1 MRQLLTILL
10 CLALVGGS
18 LAATLGT
25 QQLRD
30 FELRGYVDATQDH
43 NLPFRTPRAGINA
56 ELLQYQPAEMRRQLE
71 RMRASNFHWL
81 RQFARWDELEPRP
94 GAFDWSG
101 WDALVEQMR
110 AFPEL
115 ELVVVLMNTPAWA
128 RPQHPTR
135 TLTTTAPPADLDRFA
150 QFVSQFAARYGEAID
165 YYQIWDEPNLDD
177 AWGGLEPRPAEYVA
191 LLETARRAILRSDP
205 TATIVAAALA
215 PTTET
220 AGQNISD
227 IRYLQAMYAH
237 GARDL
242 MDIAAGKPYGFEHS
256 PLDRRVDESLLN
268 FSRVIALREVM
279 LENGDG
285 RKPLWA
291 SHFGWNALPPGWQ
304 GDESIWEGVSQA
316 EQLAFTRQAMQRARR
331 EWPWLGALFLQHWQP
346 DAPLTSAQWG
356 FALVQADGRPTPLLA
371 ALPAINA
378 EPHAQ
383 DGLYHAR
390 NAYTRYSGIWQFSQR
405 GADIGW
411 LNTSDSH
418 LAFDFFGSDVAM
430 LVNEDDY
437 VAFLYPQVDGEPAN
451 ATQHDADGNAYI
463 FLRSNNQQPQTT
475 LAPIARGLPLGKHT
489 LTAIADQGWD
499 RWAIAGYAVSS
510 GNLAEPYNRQI
521 ALGILTTLVSL
532 AALFTSLVK
541 APWAEWLPRI
551 ALLSGGLGATL
562 HLLLTGITSLAMML
576 AMLLTWGMP
585 KPALFLRD
593 EVNLLLALLTGGL
606 LYFSPSLLL
615 SLFCGLVLFVLL
627 YQRLEN
633 GLILTV
639 VWAPFFLY
647 PVELHTYA
655 FPMVEVMILL
665 TTLAGL
671 LRGLTAL
678 GSRLQMRNA
687 GFPLFSWQLVRHVHW
702 LDALVLCLVG
712 LGVASLLWTRQL
724 PSATTELRTLLVEP
738 ALFYLLMRC
747 TRPNRTTLL
756 RYCLALIAAAVI
768 VSIIGLFQYFLGDM
782 VIVAEAGTTRLQS
795 VYGSPNNIGLLFGRA
810 IPIALALLLTP
821 LAARLRVWAGV
832 SLLIMLPT
840 LALTQSVGAILLGI
854 PAGLAVVGLACYGR
868 RARLPLLGASLAGL
882 AGFGILTQ
890 ISARF
895 GGLLEIGSGTTF
907 VRLRLWESALAMIRD
922 HPLTGIGLDQFL
934 YLYGGEYLRPDAVHD
949 SDLSHP
955 HNFALDFWT
964 RLSLLGLLAFF
975 AIQAIFWQLALRT
988 LRAARGR
995 DAPIFAMT
1003 VGLMG
1008 SMAGL
1013 LAHGLI
1019 DNSYFVIDLAFIF
1032 MFQLAAML
1040 RLQELAAQLPASEQA
1055 HVLDWRG

>member
-1 MRQLLTILL
+1 MRQLLSILL
-10 CLALVGGS
+10 CLVLVGGS
-18 LAATLGT
+18 VAATLGT
-25 QQLRD
+25 LQLRD

-43 NLPFRTPRAGINA
+43 NLPFRRPRAGINA
-56 ELLQYQPAEMRRQLE
+56 ELLQYSPDELRLQLE
-71 RMRASNFHWL
+71 TMRGANFRWL
-81 RQFARWDELEPRP
+81 RQFARWDEIEPRQ
-94 GAFDWSG
+94 GLFEWSG

-110 AFPEL
+110 AIPEL
-115 ELVVVLMNTPAWA
+115 ELVAVFMNTPAWA
-128 RPQHPTR
+128 RPQHPTVA
-135 TLTTTAPPADLDRFA
+135 LTETAPPADLDAFARFA
-150 QFVSQFAARYGEAID
+150 SQFAARYGGTID
-165 YYQIWDEPNLDD
+165 YFQIWDEPNLGD
-177 AWGGLEPRPAEYVA
+177 AWGGLDPRPADYVA
-191 LLETARRAILRSDP
+191 LLGAAGGAILRSDP

-227 IRYLQAMYAH
+227 IRYLQAMYDH

-268 FSRVIALREVM
+268 FSRFIALREVM
-279 LENGDG
+279 LANGDG

-291 SHFGWNALPPGWQ
+291 SNFGWNTLPPDWQ
-304 GDESIWEGVSQA
+304 GDKSIWEQVSQ
-316 EQLAFTRQAMQRARR
+316 EERSSFTLQAIQRAGR
-331 EWPWLGALFLQHWQP
+331 EWPWLGAMFLQHWQP

-356 FALVQADGRPTPLLA
+356 FALVQPDGRATPLLN
-371 ALPAINA
+371 ALPAVNA
-378 EPHAQ
+378 EPYAQ
-383 DGLYHAR
+383 DGIYHAR
-390 NAYTRYSGIWQFSQR
+390 NPYARYSGIWQFSER

-411 LNTSDSH
+411 LTTSDSQ
-418 LAFDFFGSDVAM
+418 LAFDFFGRDVAM
-430 LVNEDDY
+430 LVNEDNY

-451 ATQHDADGNAYI
+451 AAQHDADGNAYI

-475 LAPIARGLPLGKHT
+475 LAPVARELPLGEHT
-489 LTAIADQGWD
+489 LTAVADQGWD

-521 ALGILTTLVSL
+521 ALGILTSLVSL
-532 AALFTSLVK
+532 AALFTSLAK
-541 APWAEWLPRI
+541 APWAHWLPRI
-551 ALLSGGLGATL
+551 SAVTGSLSATM
-562 HLLLTGITSLAMML
+562 HLLLTGLTSLAMML

-593 EVNLLLALLTGGL
+593 EFNLLLALATGGL

-615 SLFCGLVLFVLL
+615 SLLFGLVLFVLL
-627 YQRLEN
+627 FQRLEN

-647 PVELHTYA
+647 PVELHTFA

-665 TTLAGL
+665 TTAAGL

-678 GSRLQMRNA
+678 GARLQMRNA
-687 GFPLFSWQLVRHVHW
+687 GFPLFTWQQLRHVHW

-724 PSATTELRTLLVEP
+724 SSATTELRTLIFEP
-738 ALFYLLMRC
+738 ALFYLLIRC
-747 TRPNRTTLL
+747 TRPDRFTLM
-756 RYCLALIAAAVI
+756 RYFLALIAAAVL
-768 VSIIGLFQYFLGDM
+768 VSIIGLVQYFLGDM
-782 VIVAEAGTTRLQS
+782 VIVAEAGTARLQS
-795 VYGSPNNIGLLFGRA
+795 VYGSPNNIGLLFGRT
-810 IPIALALLLTP
+810 IPIALALLLAP
-821 LAARLRVWAGV
+821 PSARLRVLAGV

-840 LALTQSVGAILLGI
+840 LALTQSVGAILLGV
-854 PAGLAVVGLACYGR
+854 PAGLAVVCLGCYGR
-868 RARLPLLGASLAGL
+868 RALLPLLGASLAGA
-882 AGFGILTQ
+882 AGFGLLTQ

-895 GGLLEIGSGTTF
+895 ASLLDIGNGTTF
-907 VRLRLWESALAMIRD
+907 VRLRLWESALSMIRD

-964 RLSLLGLLAFF
+964 RLSLLGLLAFI
-975 AIQAIFWQLALRT
+975 AIQALFWRLSLRALRDS
-988 LRAARGR
+988 RGR
-995 DAPIFAMT
+995 DKQIFAMT

-1019 DNSYFVIDLAFIF
+1019 DNSVFVIDLAFIF

-1040 RLQELAAQLPASEQA
+1040 RLRELAALLPAR
-1055 HVLDWRG
+1055 D

>member
-1 MRQLLTILL
+1 MRQLITTWL

-25 QQLRD
+25 RQLRD

-43 NLPFRTPRAGINA
+43 NLPFRSPRAGVNA
-56 ELLQYQPAEMRRQLE
+56 ELLQYAPEEMRRQLE
-71 RMRASNFHWL
+71 LMRGVNFRWL
-81 RQFARWDELEPRP
+81 RQFARWDEIEPQP
-94 GAFDWSG
+94 GAFEWSG
-101 WDALVEQMR
+101 WDALVAQIQD
-110 AFPEL
+110 FPEL

-128 RPQHPTR
+128 RPQHPTVAV
-135 TLTTTAPPADLDRFA
+135 TATAPPADLDRFA
-150 QFVSQFAARYGEAID
+150 EFASQFAARYGETID

-177 AWGGLEPRPAEYVA
+177 AWGGLDPRPAEYVA
-191 LLETARRAILRSDP
+191 LLGAAREAILRSDP
-205 TATIVAAALA
+205 TAQIVAAALA

-268 FSRVIALREVM
+268 FSRLIALREVM
-279 LENGDG
+279 LANGDG
-285 RKPLWA
+285 RKALWA
-291 SHFGWNALPPGWQ
+291 SNFGWNALPPDWQ
-304 GDESIWEGVSQA
+304 GDESIWEEVSQD
-316 EQLAFTRQAMQRARR
+316 EQLTFTRQAIERARR
-331 EWPWLGALFLQHWQP
+331 EWPWLGAMFLQHWQP
-346 DAPLTSAQWG
+346 DAPPNSAQWG
-356 FALVQADGRPTPLLA
+356 FALVQPDGEPTPLLN
-371 ALPAINA
+371 ALGAINA
-378 EPHAQ
+378 EAHAQ

-390 NAYTRYSGIWQFSQR
+390 NPQARYSGLWQFSQR

-411 LNTSDSH
+411 LNTSDSQ
-418 LAFDFFGSDVAM
+418 LAFDFFGSDIAM

-437 VAFLYPQVDGEPAN
+437 VAFLYPRVDGEPGN
-451 ATQHDADGNAYI
+451 AAQHDADGNAYI
-463 FLRSNNQQPQTT
+463 FLRSNDQQPQTT
-475 LAPIARGLPLGKHT
+475 LAPVARGLPLDEHT
-489 LTAIADQGWD
+489 LTAVADRGWD

-521 ALGILTTLVSL
+521 ALGVLTTIVSL
-532 AALFTSLVK
+532 AALFISLVR
-541 APWAEWLPRI
+541 APWRHWLPRI
-551 ALLSGGLGATL
+551 SAISAGLSATMHLLLSGA
-562 HLLLTGITSLAMML
+562 TSLAMVL

-615 SLFCGLVLFVLL
+615 SLLFGFVLFALVF
-627 YQRLEN
+627 QRLEN
-633 GLILTV
+633 GLILTL

-665 TTLAGL
+665 TAAAGS
-671 LRGLTAL
+671 LRGLTEL
-678 GSRLQMRNA
+678 GTRLQMRNA
-687 GFPLFSWQLVRHVHW
+687 GFPIFAWQQLRHVHW

-712 LGVASLLWTRQL
+712 LGIASLLWTRQL
-724 PSATTELRTLLVEP
+724 ASATTELRALIIEP
-738 ALFYLLMRC
+738 ALFYLLLRC
-747 TRPNRTTLL
+747 TRPNRDTLM
-756 RYCLALIAAAVI
+756 RYFLALIAAAVV
-768 VSIIGLFQYFLGDM
+768 VSLIGLVLYFLSDT
-782 VIVAEAGTTRLQS
+782 VIVAEAGARRLQS
-795 VYGSPNNIGLLFGRA
+795 VYGSPNNIGLLLGRT
-810 IPIALALLLTP
+810 IPIALALLLLP
-821 LAARLRVWAGV
+821 LSVRLRRFAGL

-840 LALTQSVGAILLGI
+840 LALTQSVGAILLGV
-854 PAGLAVVGLACYGR
+854 PAGIAVVCLGRYGR
-868 RARLPLLGASLAGL
+868 RALLPLLGAGL
-882 AGFGILTQ
+882 AGAAGFGFLTR

-895 GGLLEIGSGTTF
+895 AGLLDLGSGTTF
-907 VRLRLWESALAMIRD
+907 VRLRLWESTLAMIRD
-922 HPLTGIGLDQFL
+922 HPMTGIGLDQFL
-934 YLYGGEYLRPDAVHD
+934 YLYGGEYLRPDAAHD

-955 HNFALDFWT
+955 HNFALDFWM

-975 AIQAIFWQLALRT
+975 AIQAAFWRLALAA

-995 DAPIFAMT
+995 DAQIFAMT
-1003 VGLMG
+1003 LGLMG

-1032 MFQLAAML
+1032 MFQLGAML
-1040 RLQELAAQLPASEQA
+1040 RLRELALVPASE
-1055 HVLDWRG
+1055 